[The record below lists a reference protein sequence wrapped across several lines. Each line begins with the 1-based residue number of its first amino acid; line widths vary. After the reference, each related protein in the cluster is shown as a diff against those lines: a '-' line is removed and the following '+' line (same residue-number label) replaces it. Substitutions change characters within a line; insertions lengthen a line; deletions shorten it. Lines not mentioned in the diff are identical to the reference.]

1 MLKISYLFYTSYD
14 SLQFRNKQLEHRV
27 ANLQDDLNNV
37 GKNSKSKGKQN
48 VPPANQSIEPSS
60 VLSEEFQKKIF
71 ECAQLTSNLA
81 DKNTEMQLQSNR
93 IEELENLIRSMNDE
107 QTDIE
112 AKLRKEVERMT
123 VKMHD
128 METKYTEASSIVG
141 SDDTLYVSDCE
152 QQQQK
157 FINNT
162 NNNNM
167 NQNGKVEERIAELE
181 KEIIHWRSQCEILKV
196 TDKLKSIDVESEK
209 IENKTTEKVQTEKE
223 LTPRELMITEHYS
236 IKVEELFRIKCIAE
250 SKLAVF
256 IEEVSSR
263 WF

>member
-1 MLKISYLFYTSYD
+1 M
-14 SLQFRNKQLEHRV
+14 
-27 ANLQDDLNNV
+27 NNV
-37 GKNSKSKGKQN
+37 GKNSKPKGKLLASN
-48 VPPANQSIEPSS
+48 ASPAHQSHIEASS

-71 ECAQLTSNLA
+71 ECAQLTSSLA
-81 DKNTEMQLQSNR
+81 DKCTEMQLQSNR
-93 IEELENLIRSMNDE
+93 IEELENLIRSMNTE

-112 AKLRKEVERMT
+112 AKLRKEVERLT

-152 QQQQK
+152 QQQLQQQQK

-162 NNNNM
+162 NNNNI
-167 NQNGKVEERIAELE
+167 NQNGKVGERIAELE
-181 KEIIHWRSQCEILKV
+181 KEVIHWRSQCEILKV
-196 TDKLKSIDVESEK
+196 RDKLKSMDNESEK
-209 IENKTTEKVQTEKE
+209 IKENETTEKIETEKE

-236 IKVEELFRIKCIAE
+236 KKVEELFRNKCIAE

-256 IEEVSSR
+256 IDEVSCS